1 MRSVETVTS
10 IGRRL
15 RYAQIGGGRDSFIGA
30 IHRRA
35 AALDGFLE
43 LTAGALSSTGDK
55 ALASARD
62 LLLPPERSYAS
73 WQELVECERA
83 RPAEERIDFVSIVT
97 PNHVHF
103 DPALACVE
111 AGFHVVIDKPMVHD
125 SIQAERLSRA
135 VAERGTVFAVTYN
148 YTGYPMVKEA
158 RHRIAQGRIGAIR
171 RVVVEYAQGWLSQP
185 IDAEGHKQ
193 AEWRTDPARAG
204 IAGALGDIG
213 THCESLVSYVT
224 GLEIRELS
232 ADLATFV
239 PGRRLDDDVSV
250 LLRFAPGDASS
261 AGEDPR
267 GVLWVSQVAAG
278 AKNRL
283 TLRVYGTAGGLLWDQ
298 EDPDRLLFLDPGG
311 DTTVARAGDPG
322 LCAAAERATHLF
334 PGAAEGFL
342 GAFANIYA
350 NAADTMRA
358 RLAGREP
365 TELELDFPGVAD
377 GARGVRFMERVVK
390 NAAGTAKWSPF

>member
-35 AALDGFLE
+35 AALDGFVE

-55 ALASARD
+55 ALVSARD

-73 WQELVECERA
+73 WQELVEGERA

-103 DPALACVE
+103 EPALACVE

-125 SIQAERLSRA
+125 STQAERLARA
-135 VAERGTVFAVTYN
+135 VAEHGTVFAVTYN

-158 RHRIAQGRIGAIR
+158 RHWIEQGRIGAIR
-171 RVVVEYAQGWLSQP
+171 RVVVEYAQGWLSHP

-193 AEWRTDPARAG
+193 AAWRTDPARAG

-213 THCESLVSYVT
+213 THCENLVSYVT
-224 GLEIRELS
+224 GLAIRELS

-250 LLRFAPGDASS
+250 LLRFAPGGASS
-261 AGEDPR
+261 AGEAAR

-278 AKNRL
+278 AKNCL
-283 TLRVYGTAGGLLWDQ
+283 TLRVYGTAGGLLWHQ

-311 DTTVARAGDPG
+311 DATIARAGDPG

-334 PGAAEGFL
+334 PGAPEGFL

-358 RLAGREP
+358 KLAGREP

-377 GARGVRFMERVVK
+377 GARGVRFMERVVE

>member
-1 MRSVETVTS
+1 MV
-10 IGRRL
+10 
-15 RYAQIGGGRDSFIGA
+15 GGGRDAFIGA
-30 IHRRA
+30 VHRHA
-35 AALDGFLE
+35 AALDGQIDFV
-43 LTAGALSSTGDK
+43 AGALSSTPEK
-55 ALASARD
+55 ARASGQDLGLADDRN
-62 LLLPPERSYAS
+62 YGS
-73 WQELVECERA
+73 WQAMLAGELA
-83 RPAEERIDFVSIVT
+83 RPAGERIDFVSIVT
-97 PNHVHF
+97 PNDVHYPVARAF
-103 DPALACVE
+103 AE
-111 AGFHVVIDKPMVHD
+111 AGINVVCDKPLVHTVE
-125 SIQAERLSRA
+125 QADDL
-135 VAERGTVFAVTYN
+135 VATARQSGVVFAVTYN

-158 RHRIAQGRIGAIR
+158 RHWIEQGRIGAIR
-171 RVVVEYAQGWLSQP
+171 RVVVEYAQGWLSHP

-193 AEWRTDPARAG
+193 AAWRTDPARAG

-213 THCESLVSYVT
+213 THCENLASYVT

-250 LLRFAPGDASS
+250 LLRFASGGANS

-311 DTTVARAGDPG
+311 DATIARAGDPG

-334 PGAAEGFL
+334 PGAPEGFL
-342 GAFANIYA
+342 GAFANIDA

-358 RLAGREP
+358 KLAGREP

-377 GARGVRFMERVVK
+377 GARGVRFMERVVE

>member
-15 RYAQIGGGRDSFIGA
+15 RYAQIGGGRDAFIGA

-35 AALDGFLE
+35 AALGGFVE
-43 LTAGALSSTGDK
+43 LTAGALSGTADK

-62 LLLPPERSYAS
+62 LLLSPERSYAS
-73 WQELVECERA
+73 WQELIEGERA

-97 PNHVHF
+97 PNHMHF
-103 DPALACVE
+103 GPALACVE

-125 SIQAERLSRA
+125 SAQAANGWSGA
-135 VAERGTVFAVTYN
+135 VAEHGAVFAVTYN

-158 RHRIAQGRIGAIR
+158 RHQVAQGRLGTIR
-171 RVVVEYAQGWLSQP
+171 RVVVEYAQGWLSEP

-239 PGRRLDDDVSV
+239 PGTPAGRRRQRAVAV
-250 LLRFAPGDASS
+250 RARRWERPPARTHGASS
-261 AGEDPR
+261 GCRRWPPARRTGSPCGSTAPPAACCGTRRIRTACCSWTPAATPPSHSRRRPR
-267 GVLWVSQVAAG
+267 PVRGSG
-278 AKNRL
+278 ARHPPVP
-283 TLRVYGTAGGLLWDQ
+283 RSAGGV
-298 EDPDRLLFLDPGG
+298 PGR
-311 DTTVARAGDPG
+311 VREH
-322 LCAAAERATHLF
+322 LCQ
-334 PGAAEGFL
+334 
-342 GAFANIYA
+342 
-350 NAADTMRA
+350 
-358 RLAGREP
+358 
-365 TELELDFPGVAD
+365 
-377 GARGVRFMERVVK
+377 RG
-390 NAAGTAKWSPF
+390 

>member
-1 MRSVETVTS
+1 MRSAETVTS

-43 LTAGALSSTGDK
+43 LTAGALSSTADK

-73 WQELVECERA
+73 WQELIEGERA

-103 DPALACVE
+103 EPALACVE

-125 SIQAERLSRA
+125 STQAERLSRA
-135 VAERGTVFAVTYN
+135 VADYDTVFAVTYN

-158 RHRIAQGRIGAIR
+158 RHWIEQGRIGAIR

-283 TLRVYGTAGGLLWDQ
+283 TQGN
-298 EDPDRLLFLDPGG
+298 RLNSV
-311 DTTVARAGDPG
+311 T
-322 LCAAAERATHLF
+322 
-334 PGAAEGFL
+334 
-342 GAFANIYA
+342 
-350 NAADTMRA
+350 
-358 RLAGREP
+358 
-365 TELELDFPGVAD
+365 
-377 GARGVRFMERVVK
+377 
-390 NAAGTAKWSPF
+390 W